1 MNRPETTIQE
11 RLFTMEDPAYRE
23 FMRRLIPTV
32 PPERVIGIR
41 TPALRNYAA
50 ELSKQP
56 EKQLFLRALPHRYFE
71 ENNLHGFLIA
81 RMRDFDAA
89 MEETER
95 FLPFVDNWATCDQLT
110 PKALNKNLPALLE
123 HIRAWL
129 RSDQPYTV
137 RFGVEMLMRDYLDG
151 AFDPQLLALAAG
163 VQSEDYYVR
172 MMLAWYFATALAKQY
187 DAALPYLEQRRLEKW
202 THNKTIQKAV
212 ESCRITAEQK
222 ACLRTLRIK

>member
-1 MNRPETTIQE
+1 
-11 RLFTMEDPAYRE
+11 MEDPAYRE

-123 HIRAWL
+123 HICAWL